1 VLTEAATSSLYYPWP
16 MNKHGARNYV
26 RAIGQV
32 RRNTRVVKSNI
43 KKVTYTHI
51 FGIWK
56 KGNSQYKVGPRA
68 QY

>member
-1 VLTEAATSSLYYPWP
+1 